1 MPTDKKY
8 LLDANVFIEAKRRY
22 YAFDVCPGFWEC
34 LVWHHGQISVQ
45 SIDRVKQ
52 ELELGDD
59 DLKQWVDSVMP
70 STCFASSDA
79 AEVISEYAQMQIWV
93 QQQPQFS
100 QDAKAEFAA
109 KADAWLIAYAKVNN
123 LVLVTHEAPAP
134 ASRRRVPIP
143 SVCEA
148 FDVPYVDTFA
158 MLRDLEAQFNWRQP
172 NT

>member
-34 LVWHHGQISVQ
+34 LVWHHQGACLQ

-70 STCFASSDA
+70 LACFCSSDDPA
-79 AEVISEYAQMQIWV
+79 VIVEYSQMQIWV
-93 QQQPQFS
+93 QQQSQFT
-100 QDAKAEFAA
+100 QDAKAEFAN
-109 KADAWLIAYAKVNN
+109 KADAWLIAYAKAKN
-123 LVLVTHEAPAP
+123 LILVTHEAPAP
-134 ASRRRVPIP
+134 DSRRRVPIP

-148 FDVPYVDTFA
+148 FDVPYVDTFTT
-158 MLRDLEAQFNWRQP
+158 LRDLEVQFNWQQP
-172 NT
+172 T